1 MTRDLPA
8 VARASCVVALAG
20 FSVVFDF
27 DPSALRPAA
36 AGDAR
41 VVPGVD
47 AAVDALAVD
56 VVLAVD
62 VAPADAGSLDEH
74 EDAVVADLGGADGPT
89 MRDTGAAID
98 VAATDV
104 AATDVPSL
112 DAPVDASWDASSDA
126 PWDARSPDA
135 GSLDATDGGP
145 VADAASDGATCDANL
160 ANDPDNCG
168 RCAFR
173 CGTGMMCVSGRCFQ
187 ACTAPESFCG
197 GRCVDLTQDLRN
209 CGVCGVAC
217 TGTTRCCNG
226 VCLARCG

>member
-1 MTRDLPA
+1 MTRDIA
-8 VARASCVVALAG
+8 AAARATCVVALAG
-20 FSVVFDF
+20 CSVVFDF

-74 EDAVVADLGGADGPT
+74 EDAVVADLGVADGPA

-104 AATDVPSL
+104 PSVDV
-112 DAPVDASWDASSDA
+112 PVDASWDASSDA

-135 GSLDATDGGP
+135 GALDATDGAA
-145 VADAASDGATCDANL
+145 VVDAAADVGTCDANL

-187 ACTAPESFCG
+187 ACTAPESFCA
-197 GRCVDLTQDLRN
+197 GRCVDLAQDPRN
-209 CGVCGVAC
+209 CGVCGVSC
-217 TGTTRCCNG
+217 TGATRCCNG
-226 VCLARCG
+226 VCLGRCG